1 LNKKTRI
8 QHPVYSSYLCKPMLA
23 PPVTWSGTLDHPLD
37 CMDDQGGLL
46 DRVIQLAELIYQVSK
61 ESCHGNYMGFRCSSP
76 TLQYVVW
83 YHNHG
88 RNECMPKSFP
98 IPSSKS
104 EMQQVL
110 EKWLLHSV
118 LMLVQ
123 SWIKPLVYLQTTLGR
138 YNDAPVALLSK
149 TKWVSDK
156 LLRLEQGV
164 VVLIRKML
172 DKGALTATK
181 YDRSPVS
188 CDTHPEIQESI
199 LKDYTVL
206 SSFKKDTHKMETF
219 LKLLKCRQTDKFV
232 CADKNG

>member
-1 LNKKTRI
+1 HHASFTQKNL
-8 QHPVYSSYLCKPMLA
+8 YCLLPMLA

-61 ESCHGNYMGFRCSSP
+61 ESCALFLSKICLIPS
-76 TLQYVVW
+76 
-83 YHNHG
+83 HG